1 MCIVLKS
8 STFAAAFLENRYLT
22 YNTNQVMNVS
32 FDQIDAVN
40 AVVTVD
46 IKREDFAADVDKE
59 VAKMGVKHPLKGF
72 RPGKA
77 PKALLMKFYGPSVT
91 ADVVDRMVG
100 RALYEHIRENNLHV
114 LGEPLPNE
122 ETKVDLMND
131 DEMAFKFDLGLAP
144 AIELKLNKRINV
156 PYYNIEVTDQMV
168 DDAIAHDRKRLGT
181 LVDGE
186 VSDKES
192 MLRGSMVELDEN
204 GNDKEDGIKV
214 ERTVISPRYM
224 VDDDEAA
231 KFVGVKVGDTF
242 VFNPHKANNG
252 NIAELA
258 AMLNVDRNDAD
269 VKSDF
274 RVTIEEIKVNK
285 EAEMNEEFYKG
296 VLGTDTEVKDEAAF
310 REAVREMIGHANVPE
325 SNYRFT
331 VDAQRVLTEKAGE
344 LPLPE
349 EFLKRFLKVRRE
361 QEEKENTEVTDEEAQ
376 GMFKQLR
383 WQLVKDHIAQE
394 LGIKVEKEDIDNAAF
409 VFAQQQ
415 LSQYGI
421 YNAPED
427 LIRQQA
433 ERFMQDD
440 RTREMIQ
447 EHAIDNKFYAA
458 VKEAVKVNEKTVSV
472 EDFRKLY
479 EDDEK

>member
-1 MCIVLKS
+1 
-8 STFAAAFLENRYLT
+8 
-22 YNTNQVMNVS
+22 MNVS
-32 FDQIDAVN
+32 FEQIDAVN
-40 AVVTVD
+40 GLLTVD
-46 IKREDFAADVDKE
+46 LKRDDFAADVAKE
-59 VAKMGVKHPLKGF
+59 VAKMGVRHPLKGF

-77 PKALLMKFYGPSVT
+77 PKSLLMKFYGPSVT

-100 RALYEHIRENNLHV
+100 RAMYDYIRENKLQV

-122 ETKVDLMND
+122 STKVDLMTD
-131 DEMAFKFDLGLAP
+131 DEMSFKFDLGMAP

-192 MLRGSMVELDEN
+192 MLRGSMIELDEQ
-204 GNDKEDGIKV
+204 GNDKQDGIKV
-214 ERTVISPRYM
+214 ERTVISPRYL
-224 VDDDEAA
+224 VDEDEAA

-252 NIAELA
+252 NVAELA
-258 AMLNVDRNDAD
+258 AMLNVDRNQAD

-274 RVTIEEIKVNK
+274 RITIEEVKVNQ
-285 EAEMNEEFYKG
+285 EAEMNEEFFKG
-296 VLGTDTEVKDEAAF
+296 VLGTETEVKDEAAF
-310 REAVREMIGHANVPE
+310 REAVRQMIERANVPE

-344 LPLPE
+344 LQLPE
-349 EFLKRFLKVRRE
+349 EFLKRFLKLRRE
-361 QEEKENTEVTDEEAQ
+361 QDNKENAEVTDEEAQ
-376 GMFKQLR
+376 NMFNQLR

-394 LGIKVEKEDIDNAAF
+394 LGIQVEKEDIDTAAM

-415 LSQYGI
+415 LAQYGI

-427 LIRQQA
+427 LIKQQA

-458 VKEAVKVNEKTVSV
+458 VKEAVKVNEKTISV

-479 EDDEK
+479 EDKK

>member
-1 MCIVLKS
+1 
-8 STFAAAFLENRYLT
+8 
-22 YNTNQVMNVS
+22 MNVS
-32 FDQIDAVN
+32 FEQIDAVN
-40 AVVTVD
+40 GMLTVEL
-46 IKREDFAADVDKE
+46 KREDFASDVNKE
-59 VAKMGVKHPLKGF
+59 VAQMGVRHPLKGF

-77 PKALLMKFYGPSVT
+77 PKSLLMKFYGPSVT
-91 ADVVDRMVG
+91 ADVVDRKVSH
-100 RALYEHIRENNLHV
+100 AIYDYIRENKLQV
-114 LGEPLPNE
+114 LGEPLPNAD
-122 ETKVDLMND
+122 TKVDIMK
-131 DEMAFKFDLGLAP
+131 DEEMTFKYDLGLAP
-144 AIELKLNKRINV
+144 AVELKLNKRINV
-156 PYYNIEVTDQMV
+156 PYYNIEVTDQMI

-192 MLRGSMVELDEN
+192 MLRGSMVELDEQ
-204 GNDKEDGIKV
+204 GNDKQDGIKV

-224 VDDDEAA
+224 VDEDEAA

-242 VFNPHKANNG
+242 AFNPHKAYNG
-252 NIAELA
+252 NVAELSGL
-258 AMLNVDRNDAD
+258 LNVDRSDAD

-274 RVTIEEIKVNK
+274 RITIEEIKVNK
-285 EAEMNEEFYKG
+285 DAEMNEEFFKG
-296 VLGTDTEVKDEAAF
+296 VLGTETEVKDEAAF
-310 REAVREMIGHANVPE
+310 REAMRDMIAKANVPE

-331 VDAQRVLTEKAGE
+331 VDAQRILTEKAGE

-349 EFLKRFLKVRRE
+349 EFLKRFLKLRRE
-361 QEEKENTEVTDEEAQ
+361 QDEKKDAEITDEEAQ
-376 GMFKQLR
+376 NMFKQLR
-383 WQLVKDHIAQE
+383 WQLVKDHLAQE
-394 LGIKVEKEDIDNAAF
+394 LGVKVEKEDIDTAAF
-409 VFAQQQ
+409 IFAQQQ

-440 RTREMIQ
+440 RARDAIQ

-458 VKEAVKVNEKTVSV
+458 VREAVKVNEKTISV

-479 EDDEK
+479 EEK

>member
-1 MCIVLKS
+1 
-8 STFAAAFLENRYLT
+8 
-22 YNTNQVMNVS
+22 MNVS
-32 FDQIDAVN
+32 FEQIDAVN
-40 AVVTVD
+40 GLLTVEL
-46 IKREDFAADVDKE
+46 KREDFASDVNKE
-59 VAKMGVKHPLKGF
+59 VAAMGVRHPLKGF

-77 PKALLMKFYGPSVT
+77 PKNLLMKFYGPSVT
-91 ADVVDRMVG
+91 ADVVDRKVG
-100 RALYEHIRENNLHV
+100 RAMYDYIRENKLQV

-122 ETKVDLMND
+122 NTKVDLMND
-131 DEMAFKFDLGLAP
+131 EEMAFKFDLGLAP

-192 MLRGSMVELDEN
+192 MLRGSMIELDEQ
-204 GNDKEDGIKV
+204 GNDKADGIRV

-242 VFNPHKANNG
+242 VFNPHKANGG

-258 AMLNVDRNDAD
+258 AMLNVDRNQAD

-274 RVTIEEIKVNK
+274 RITIEEIKVNK
-285 EAEMNEEFYKG
+285 EAELNEEFFKG
-296 VLGTDTEVKDEAAF
+296 VLGTETEVKDEVAF
-310 REAVREMIGHANVPE
+310 REAMREMIQRANVPE

-331 VDAQRVLTEKAGE
+331 VDAQRILTEKAGD
-344 LPLPE
+344 LQLPE
-349 EFLKRFLKVRRE
+349 EFLKRFLKLRRE
-361 QEEKENTEVTDEEAQ
+361 QDEKNDAEVTEEEAQ
-376 GMFKQLR
+376 NMFKQLR

-394 LGIKVEKEDIDNAAF
+394 LNIQVEKEDIDAAAM

-427 LIRQQA
+427 IIRQQA

-440 RTREMIQ
+440 RARDAIQ

-458 VKEAVKVNEKTVSV
+458 VKEAVKVNEKTISV

-479 EDDEK
+479 EAEEK

>member
-1 MCIVLKS
+1 
-8 STFAAAFLENRYLT
+8 
-22 YNTNQVMNVS
+22 MNVS
-32 FDQIDAVN
+32 FEQIDAVN
-40 AVVTVD
+40 GMITVEL
-46 IKREDFAADVDKE
+46 KREDFASDVNKE
-59 VAKMGVKHPLKGF
+59 VAAMGVRHPLKGF

-77 PKALLMKFYGPSVT
+77 PKNLLMKFYGPSVT
-91 ADVVDRMVG
+91 ADVVDRKVS
-100 RALYEHIRENNLHV
+100 RALYDYIRENKLQV

-122 ETKVDLMND
+122 DTKVDIMK
-131 DEMAFKFDLGLAP
+131 DEEMTFKYDLGLAP

-156 PYYNIEVTDQMV
+156 PYYNIEVTDQMI

-192 MLRGSMVELDEN
+192 MLRGSMIELDEQ
-204 GNDKEDGIKV
+204 GNDKEGGIKV

-224 VDDDEAA
+224 NDEDEAA

-242 VFNPHKANNG
+242 TFNPHKAYNG
-252 NIAELA
+252 NVAELSGL
-258 AMLNVDRNDAD
+258 LNVDRSDAN

-274 RVTIEEIKVNK
+274 RITIEEVKVNK
-285 EAEMNEEFYKG
+285 EAEMNEEFFKG
-296 VLGTDTEVKDEAAF
+296 VLGTETEVKDEAAF
-310 REAVREMIGHANVPE
+310 REAMRDMIVRANVPE

-331 VDAQRVLTEKAGE
+331 VDAQRILTDKAGE
-344 LPLPE
+344 LQLPE
-349 EFLKRFLKVRRE
+349 EFLKRFLKLRRE
-361 QEEKENTEVTDEEAQ
+361 QDNKENPEVTDEEAQ
-376 GMFKQLR
+376 NMFKQLR
-383 WQLVKDHIAQE
+383 WQLVKDHLAQE
-394 LGIKVEKEDIDNAAF
+394 LGIKVEKEDIDTAAF
-409 VFAQQQ
+409 IFAQQQ

-427 LIRQQA
+427 LVKQQA

-440 RTREMIQ
+440 RAREMIQ

-458 VKEAVKVNEKTVSV
+458 VKEAVKVNEKSISV

-479 EDDEK
+479 EEK

>member
-1 MCIVLKS
+1 
-8 STFAAAFLENRYLT
+8 
-22 YNTNQVMNVS
+22 MNVN
-32 FDQIDAVN
+32 FEQIDAVN
-40 AVVTVD
+40 GLLTVEL
-46 IKREDFAADVDKE
+46 KREDFAADVQKE
-59 VAKMGVKHPLKGF
+59 VAAMGVRHPLKGF

-91 ADVVDRMVG
+91 ADVVDRKVG
-100 RALYEHIRENNLHV
+100 KAVYDYIRENKLQV

-122 ETKVDLMND
+122 ETKVDIMK
-131 DEMAFKFDLGLAP
+131 DEEMTFKYDLGLAP

-156 PYYNIEVTDQMV
+156 PYYNIIVTDQMV

-192 MLRGSMVELDEN
+192 MLRGSMVELDEQ

-224 VDDDEAA
+224 ADEEEAA

-252 NIAELA
+252 NIAEMAGL
-258 AMLNVDRNDAD
+258 LNVDRSQAD

-285 EAEMNEEFYKG
+285 EAEMNEEFFKG
-296 VLGTDTEVKDEAAF
+296 VLGTETDVKDEESF
-310 REAVREMIGHANVPE
+310 RKAVGEMIQRANVPE

-331 VDAQRVLTEKAGE
+331 IDAQRILTEKAGD
-344 LPLPE
+344 LQLPE
-349 EFLKRFLKVRRE
+349 EFLKRFLKLRRE
-361 QEEKENTEVTDEEAQ
+361 QEEKENVEVTDEEAQ
-376 GMFKQLR
+376 SMFKQLR
-383 WQLVKDHIAQE
+383 WQLVKDHLAQE
-394 LGIKVEKEDIDNAAF
+394 LGIKIEKEDIDTAAF
-409 VFAQQQ
+409 IFAQQQ

-427 LIRQQA
+427 LVRQQA

-440 RTREMIQ
+440 RAREAIQ

-458 VKEAVKVNEKTVSV
+458 VKEAVKVNEKEISV

-479 EDDEK
+479 EADEK

>member
-1 MCIVLKS
+1 
-8 STFAAAFLENRYLT
+8 
-22 YNTNQVMNVS
+22 MNVS
-32 FDQIDAVN
+32 LEQIDAVN
-40 AVVTVD
+40 AIVTVD
-46 IKREDFAADVDKE
+46 IKREDFAADVAKE
-59 VAKMGVKHPLKGF
+59 VAKMGVRHPLKGF

-77 PKALLMKFYGPSVT
+77 PKSLLMKFYGPSVT

-100 RALYEHIRENNLHV
+100 KALYDHIRENNLHV

-122 ETKVDLMND
+122 DTKVDIMND
-131 DEMAFKFDLGLAP
+131 EEMAFKFDLGLAP

-192 MLRGSMVELDEN
+192 MLRGSMIELDEQ
-204 GNDKEDGIKV
+204 GNDKENGIKV
-214 ERTVISPRYM
+214 ERTVISARYM
-224 VDDDEAA
+224 NDEDEAA

-242 VFNPHKANNG
+242 VFNPYKAYDG
-252 NIAELA
+252 NAAELQGL
-258 AMLNVDRNDAD
+258 LNVDRNVAAEM
-269 VKSDF
+269 KSDF
-274 RVTIEEIKVNK
+274 RVTIEEIKVNQ
-285 EAEMNEEFYKG
+285 EAEMNEEFFKG
-296 VLGTDTEVKDEAAF
+296 VLGTETEVKDEAAF
-310 REAVREMIGHANVPE
+310 REAVRVMIQRANVPE

-331 VDAQRVLTEKAGE
+331 VDAQRILTEKAGE
-344 LPLPE
+344 LQLPE
-349 EFLKRFLKVRRE
+349 EFLKRFLKLRRE
-361 QEEKENTEVTDEEAQ
+361 QDEKENTEITDEEAQ
-376 GMFKQLR
+376 GMFNQLR
-383 WQLVKDHIAQE
+383 WQLVKDHLAQE
-394 LGIKVEKEDIDNAAF
+394 LGIKVEKEDIDTAAF
-409 VFAQQQ
+409 IFAQQQ

-427 LIRQQA
+427 LVKQQA

-440 RTREMIQ
+440 RAREMIQ

-458 VKEAVKVNEKTVSV
+458 VKEAVKVNEKSISV

-479 EDDEK
+479 EKEEK

>member
-1 MCIVLKS
+1 
-8 STFAAAFLENRYLT
+8 
-22 YNTNQVMNVS
+22 MNVS
-32 FDQIDAVN
+32 FEQIDAVN
-40 AVVTVD
+40 GLLTVEL
-46 IKREDFAADVDKE
+46 KREDFASDVNKE
-59 VAKMGVKHPLKGF
+59 VAAMGVRHPLKGF

-77 PKALLMKFYGPSVT
+77 PKNLLMKFYGPSVT
-91 ADVVDRMVG
+91 ADVVDRKVG
-100 RALYEHIRENNLHV
+100 RAMYDYIRENKLQV

-122 ETKVDLMND
+122 DTKVDLMND
-131 DEMAFKFDLGLAP
+131 EEMAFKFDLGLAP

-156 PYYNIEVTDQMV
+156 PYYNVEVTDQMV

-192 MLRGSMVELDEN
+192 MLRGSMIELDEQ
-204 GNDKEDGIKV
+204 GNDKADGIRV

-242 VFNPHKANNG
+242 VFNPHKANGG

-258 AMLNVDRNDAD
+258 AMLNVDRNQAD

-274 RVTIEEIKVNK
+274 RITIEEIKVNK
-285 EAEMNEEFYKG
+285 EAELNEEFFKG
-296 VLGTDTEVKDEAAF
+296 VLGTETEVKDEAAF
-310 REAVREMIGHANVPE
+310 REAMREMIQRANVPE

-331 VDAQRVLTEKAGE
+331 VDAQRILTEKAGD
-344 LPLPE
+344 LQLPE
-349 EFLKRFLKVRRE
+349 EFLKRFLKLRRE
-361 QEEKENTEVTDEEAQ
+361 QDEKNDAEVSEEEAQ
-376 GMFKQLR
+376 NMFKQLR

-394 LGIKVEKEDIDNAAF
+394 LNIQVEKEDIDAAAM

-427 LIRQQA
+427 IIRQQA

-440 RTREMIQ
+440 RARDAIQ

-458 VKEAVKVNEKTVSV
+458 VKEAVKVNEKTISV

-479 EDDEK
+479 EAEEK

>member
-1 MCIVLKS
+1 
-8 STFAAAFLENRYLT
+8 
-22 YNTNQVMNVS
+22 MNVN
-32 FDQIDAVN
+32 FEQIDAVN
-40 AVVTVD
+40 GKLTVEL
-46 IKREDFAADVDKE
+46 KREDFAADVQKE
-59 VAKMGVKHPLKGF
+59 VAQMGVRHPLKGF

-77 PKALLMKFYGPSVT
+77 PKNLLMKFYGPSAT
-91 ADVVDRMVG
+91 ADVVDRTVG
-100 RALYEHIRENNLHV
+100 RAVYDYIRENKLQV

-122 ETKVDLMND
+122 DTKVDIMK
-131 DEMAFKFDLGLAP
+131 DEEMTFVYDLGLAP
-144 AIELKLNKRINV
+144 AIDLKLNKRINV

-192 MLRGSMVELDEN
+192 MLRGSMIELDEQ

-224 VDDDEAA
+224 ADEDEAA

-252 NIAELA
+252 NIAEMAGL
-258 AMLNVDRNDAD
+258 LNVDRSKAD

-274 RVTIEEIKVNK
+274 RVTIEEIKVNQ
-285 EAEMNEEFYKG
+285 EAEMNEEFFKG
-296 VLGTDTEVKDEAAF
+296 VLGTDTDVKDEAAF
-310 REAVREMIGHANVPE
+310 RDAVRELIARANVPE

-331 VDAQRVLTEKAGE
+331 VDAQRILTEKAGE

-349 EFLKRFLKVRRE
+349 EFLKRFLKLRR
-361 QEEKENTEVTDEEAQ
+361 QQDEKANAEVTDEEAQ
-376 GMFKQLR
+376 NMFKQLR
-383 WQLVKDHIAQE
+383 WQLVKDHLAQE
-394 LGIKVEKEDIDNAAF
+394 LGIKVEKEDIDTAAF
-409 VFAQQQ
+409 IFAQQQ

-427 LIRQQA
+427 LVRQQA
-433 ERFMQDD
+433 DRFMQDD
-440 RTREMIQ
+440 RAREMIQ

-458 VKEAVKVNEKTVSV
+458 VKEAVKVNEKPISV
-472 EDFRKLY
+472 EDFRKLF
-479 EDDEK
+479 EAEEK

>member
-1 MCIVLKS
+1 
-8 STFAAAFLENRYLT
+8 
-22 YNTNQVMNVS
+22 MNVN
-32 FDQIDAVN
+32 FEQIDAVN
-40 AVVTVD
+40 GMLTVEL
-46 IKREDFAADVDKE
+46 KREDFAADVNKE
-59 VAKMGVKHPLKGF
+59 VAQMGVRHPLKGF

-77 PKALLMKFYGPSVT
+77 PKSLLMKFYGPSVT

-100 RALYEHIRENNLHV
+100 RAVYDYIRENKLQI

-122 ETKVDLMND
+122 DTKVDIMK
-131 DEMAFKFDLGLAP
+131 DEEMTFKYDLGMAP

-192 MLRGSMVELDEN
+192 MLRGSMIELDEQ
-204 GNDKEDGIKV
+204 GNDKENGIKV

-224 VDDDEAA
+224 ADDDEAA

-242 VFNPHKANNG
+242 TFNPHKAYNG
-252 NIAELA
+252 NTAELSGL
-258 AMLNVDRNDAD
+258 LNVDRADAD

-274 RVTIEEIKVNK
+274 RITIEEIKVNK
-285 EAEMNEEFYKG
+285 DAEMNEEFFKG
-296 VLGTDTEVKDEAAF
+296 VLGTETDVKDEAAF
-310 REAVREMIGHANVPE
+310 REAMRDMIAKANIPE

-331 VDAQRVLTEKAGE
+331 VDAQRILTEKAGE
-344 LPLPE
+344 MPLPE
-349 EFLKRFLKVRRE
+349 EFLKRFLKLRRE
-361 QEEKENTEVTDEEAQ
+361 QDEKQNVEVTDEEAQ
-376 GMFKQLR
+376 NMFKQLR
-383 WQLVKDHIAQE
+383 WQLVKDHLAQALE
-394 LGIKVEKEDIDNAAF
+394 IKVEKEDIDTAAF
-409 VFAQQQ
+409 IFAQQQ

-427 LIRQQA
+427 LIKQQA

-440 RTREMIQ
+440 RARDAIQ
-447 EHAIDNKFYAA
+447 EHALDNKFYAA
-458 VKEAVKVNEKTVSV
+458 VKEAVKVNEKSISV

-479 EDDEK
+479 EKDEK

>member
-1 MCIVLKS
+1 
-8 STFAAAFLENRYLT
+8 
-22 YNTNQVMNVS
+22 MNVS
-32 FDQIDAVN
+32 LEQIDAVN
-40 AVVTVD
+40 AIVTVD
-46 IKREDFAADVDKE
+46 IKREDFAADVAKE
-59 VAKMGVKHPLKGF
+59 VAKMGVRHPLKGF

-77 PKALLMKFYGPSVT
+77 PKSLLMKFYGPSVT

-100 RALYEHIRENNLHV
+100 KALYDHIRENNLHV

-122 ETKVDLMND
+122 DTKVDIMND
-131 DEMAFKFDLGLAP
+131 EEMAFKFDLGLAP

-192 MLRGSMVELDEN
+192 MLRGSMIELDEQ

-214 ERTVISPRYM
+214 ERTVISARYM
-224 VDDDEAA
+224 NDEDEAA

-242 VFNPHKANNG
+242 VFNPYKAYDG
-252 NIAELA
+252 NAAELQGL
-258 AMLNVDRNDAD
+258 LNVDRNVAAEM
-269 VKSDF
+269 KSDF
-274 RVTIEEIKVNK
+274 RVTIEEIKVNQ
-285 EAEMNEEFYKG
+285 EAEMNEEFFKG
-296 VLGTDTEVKDEAAF
+296 VLGTETEVKDEAAF
-310 REAVREMIGHANVPE
+310 REAVRVMIQRANVPE

-331 VDAQRVLTEKAGE
+331 VDAQRILTEKAGE
-344 LPLPE
+344 LQLPE
-349 EFLKRFLKVRRE
+349 EFLKRFLKLRRE
-361 QEEKENTEVTDEEAQ
+361 QDEKENTEITDEEAQ
-376 GMFKQLR
+376 GMFNQLR
-383 WQLVKDHIAQE
+383 WQLVKDHLAQE
-394 LGIKVEKEDIDNAAF
+394 LGIKVEKEDIDTAAF
-409 VFAQQQ
+409 IFAQQQ

-427 LIRQQA
+427 LVRQQA
-433 ERFMQDD
+433 ERYMQDD
-440 RTREMIQ
+440 RAREAIQ

-458 VKEAVKVNEKTVSV
+458 VKEAVKVNEKSISV

-479 EDDEK
+479 EKEEK

>member
-1 MCIVLKS
+1 
-8 STFAAAFLENRYLT
+8 
-22 YNTNQVMNVS
+22 MNVN
-32 FDQIDAVN
+32 FEQIDAVN
-40 AVVTVD
+40 GLLTVEL
-46 IKREDFAADVDKE
+46 KREDFAADVQKE
-59 VAKMGVKHPLKGF
+59 VAAMGVRHPLKGF

-77 PKALLMKFYGPSVT
+77 PKSLLMKFYGPSVT
-91 ADVVDRMVG
+91 ADVVDRKVG
-100 RALYEHIRENNLHV
+100 KAVYDYIRENKLQV

-122 ETKVDLMND
+122 ETKVDIMK
-131 DEMAFKFDLGLAP
+131 DEEMTFKYDLGLAP

-156 PYYNIEVTDQMV
+156 PYYNIIVTDQMV

-192 MLRGSMVELDEN
+192 MLRGSMVELDEQ

-224 VDDDEAA
+224 ADEEEAA

-252 NIAELA
+252 NIAEMAGL
-258 AMLNVDRNDAD
+258 LNVDRSQAD

-285 EAEMNEEFYKG
+285 EAEMNEEFFKG
-296 VLGTDTEVKDEAAF
+296 VLGTETDVKDEESF
-310 REAVREMIGHANVPE
+310 RKAVGEMIQRANVPE

-331 VDAQRVLTEKAGE
+331 IDAQRILTEKAGD
-344 LPLPE
+344 LQLPE
-349 EFLKRFLKVRRE
+349 EFLKRFLKLRRE
-361 QEEKENTEVTDEEAQ
+361 QEEKENVEVTDEEAQ
-376 GMFKQLR
+376 SMFKQLR
-383 WQLVKDHIAQE
+383 WQLVKDHLAQE
-394 LGIKVEKEDIDNAAF
+394 LGIKIEKEDIDTAAF
-409 VFAQQQ
+409 IFAQQQ

-427 LIRQQA
+427 LVRQQA

-440 RTREMIQ
+440 RAREAIQ

-458 VKEAVKVNEKTVSV
+458 VKEAVKVNEKEISV

-479 EDDEK
+479 EADEK

>member
-1 MCIVLKS
+1 
-8 STFAAAFLENRYLT
+8 
-22 YNTNQVMNVS
+22 MNVS
-32 FDQIDAVN
+32 FEQIDAVN
-40 AVVTVD
+40 GLLTVD
-46 IKREDFAADVDKE
+46 LKRDDFAADVAKE
-59 VAKMGVKHPLKGF
+59 VAKMGVRHPLKGF

-77 PKALLMKFYGPSVT
+77 PKSLLMKFYGPSVT

-100 RALYEHIRENNLHV
+100 RAMYDYIRENKLQV

-122 ETKVDLMND
+122 STKVDLMTD
-131 DEMAFKFDLGLAP
+131 DEMSFKFDLGMAP

-192 MLRGSMVELDEN
+192 MLRGSMIELDEQ
-204 GNDKEDGIKV
+204 GNDKQDGIKV
-214 ERTVISPRYM
+214 ERTVISPRYL

-252 NIAELA
+252 NVAELA
-258 AMLNVDRNDAD
+258 AMLNVDRNQAD

-274 RVTIEEIKVNK
+274 RITIEEVKVNQ
-285 EAEMNEEFYKG
+285 EAEMNEEFFKG
-296 VLGTDTEVKDEAAF
+296 VLGTETEVKDEAAF
-310 REAVREMIGHANVPE
+310 REAVRQMIERANVPE

-344 LPLPE
+344 LQLPE
-349 EFLKRFLKVRRE
+349 EFLKRFLKLRRE
-361 QEEKENTEVTDEEAQ
+361 QDNKENAEVTDEEAQ
-376 GMFKQLR
+376 NMFNQLR

-394 LGIKVEKEDIDNAAF
+394 LGIQVEKEDIDTAAM

-415 LSQYGI
+415 LAQYGI

-427 LIRQQA
+427 LIKQQA

-458 VKEAVKVNEKTVSV
+458 VKEAVKVNEKTISV

-479 EDDEK
+479 EDKK

>member
-1 MCIVLKS
+1 
-8 STFAAAFLENRYLT
+8 
-22 YNTNQVMNVS
+22 MNVS
-32 FDQIDAVN
+32 FEQIDAVN
-40 AVVTVD
+40 GMLTVEL
-46 IKREDFAADVDKE
+46 KREDFASDVNKE
-59 VAKMGVKHPLKGF
+59 VAAMGVRHPIKGF

-91 ADVVDRMVG
+91 ANVVDRKVG
-100 RALYEHIRENNLHV
+100 TAVYDYIRENKLQV

-122 ETKVDLMND
+122 DTKVDIMK
-131 DEMAFKFDLGLAP
+131 DEEMTFKYDLGLAP

-192 MLRGSMVELDEN
+192 MLRGSMIELDEQ
-204 GNDKEDGIKV
+204 GNDKEGGIKV

-224 VDDDEAA
+224 VDEEEAA

-258 AMLNVDRNDAD
+258 SMLNVDRNDAD

-274 RVTIEEIKVNK
+274 RITIEEVKVNQ
-285 EAEMNEEFYKG
+285 EAEMNEEFFKG
-296 VLGTDTEVKDEAAF
+296 VLGTDTDVKDEAAF
-310 REAVREMIGHANVPE
+310 REAVREMIAKANVPE

-331 VDAQRVLTEKAGE
+331 VDAQRILTEKAGE
-344 LPLPE
+344 LQLPE
-349 EFLKRFLKVRRE
+349 EFLKRFLKLRRE
-361 QEEKENTEVTDEEAQ
+361 QDEKENTEVTDEEAKS
-376 GMFKQLR
+376 MFDQLR
-383 WQLVKDHIAQE
+383 WQLVKDHLAQE
-394 LGIKVEKEDIDNAAF
+394 LGIKVEKEDIDTAAF
-409 VFAQQQ
+409 IFAQQQ

-427 LIRQQA
+427 LVRQQA
-433 ERFMQDD
+433 ERYMQDD
-440 RTREMIQ
+440 RAREMIQ
-447 EHAIDNKFYAA
+447 EHAIDNKFYSA
-458 VKEAVKVNEKTVSV
+458 VKESVKVNEKTISV
-472 EDFRKLY
+472 DDFRKLY
-479 EDDEK
+479 EKDEK

>member
-1 MCIVLKS
+1 
-8 STFAAAFLENRYLT
+8 
-22 YNTNQVMNVS
+22 MNVS
-32 FDQIDAVN
+32 FEQIDAVN
-40 AVVTVD
+40 AMLTVEL
-46 IKREDFAADVDKE
+46 KREDFASDVNKE
-59 VAKMGVKHPLKGF
+59 VAQMGVRHPIKGF

-77 PKALLMKFYGPSVT
+77 PKSLLMKYYGPSVT
-91 ADVVDRMVG
+91 ADVVDRMVS
-100 RALYEHIRENNLHV
+100 RAIYDYIRENKLQV

-122 ETKVDLMND
+122 DTKVDIMK
-131 DEMAFKFDLGLAP
+131 DEEMTFKYDLGLAP

-192 MLRGSMVELDEN
+192 MLRGSMVELDAE
-204 GNDKEDGIKV
+204 GNVLEDGIKV

-224 VDDDEAA
+224 DDDDEAA

-242 VFNPHKANNG
+242 TFNPHKAYNG
-252 NIAELA
+252 NIAELSGL
-258 AMLNVDRNDAD
+258 LNVDRNQAD

-274 RVTIEEIKVNK
+274 RITIEEIKVNQ
-285 EAEMNEEFYKG
+285 EAEMNEEFFKG
-296 VLGTDTEVKDEAAF
+296 VLGTETEVKDEAAF
-310 REAVREMIGHANVPE
+310 REAVREMIGRANVPE

-331 VDAQRVLTEKAGE
+331 VDAQRILTDKAGD
-344 LPLPE
+344 LQLPE
-349 EFLKRFLKVRRE
+349 EFLKRFLKLRRE
-361 QEEKENTEVTDEEAQ
+361 QDQKENTEVTDEEAQ
-376 GMFKQLR
+376 DMFKQLR
-383 WQLVKDHIAQE
+383 WQLVKDHLIKE
-394 LGIKVEKEDIDNAAF
+394 LGIQIEKEDIDTAAF
-409 VFAQQQ
+409 IFAQQQ

-440 RTREMIQ
+440 RARDMIQ
-447 EHAIDNKFYAA
+447 EHAVDNKFYAA
-458 VKEAVKVNEKTVSV
+458 VKESVKVNEKTISV

-479 EDDEK
+479 EEK

>member
-1 MCIVLKS
+1 
-8 STFAAAFLENRYLT
+8 
-22 YNTNQVMNVS
+22 MNVN
-32 FDQIDAVN
+32 FEQIDAVN
-40 AVVTVD
+40 GMLTVEL
-46 IKREDFAADVDKE
+46 KREDFAADVNKE
-59 VAKMGVKHPLKGF
+59 VAQMGVRHPLKGF

-77 PKALLMKFYGPSVT
+77 PKSLLMKFYGPSVT

-100 RALYEHIRENNLHV
+100 RAVYDYIRENKLQI

-122 ETKVDLMND
+122 DTKVDIMK
-131 DEMAFKFDLGLAP
+131 DEEMTFKYDLGMAP

-186 VSDKES
+186 ESDKES
-192 MLRGSMVELDEN
+192 MLRGSMAELDEQ
-204 GNDKEDGIKV
+204 GNDKENGIKV

-224 VDDDEAA
+224 ADDDEAA

-242 VFNPHKANNG
+242 TFNPHKAYNG
-252 NIAELA
+252 NTAELSGL
-258 AMLNVDRNDAD
+258 LNVDRADAD

-274 RVTIEEIKVNK
+274 RITIEEIKVNK
-285 EAEMNEEFYKG
+285 DAEMNEEFFKG
-296 VLGTDTEVKDEAAF
+296 VLGTETDVKDEAAF
-310 REAVREMIGHANVPE
+310 REAMRDMIAKANIPE

-331 VDAQRVLTEKAGE
+331 VDAQRILTEKAGE
-344 LPLPE
+344 MPLPE
-349 EFLKRFLKVRRE
+349 EFLKRFLKLRRE
-361 QEEKENTEVTDEEAQ
+361 QDEKQNVEVTDEEAQ
-376 GMFKQLR
+376 NMFKQLR
-383 WQLVKDHIAQE
+383 WQLVKDHLAQALE
-394 LGIKVEKEDIDNAAF
+394 IKVEKEDIDTAAF
-409 VFAQQQ
+409 IFAQQQ

-427 LIRQQA
+427 LIKQQA

-440 RTREMIQ
+440 RARDAIQ
-447 EHAIDNKFYAA
+447 EHALDNKFYAA
-458 VKEAVKVNEKTVSV
+458 VKEAVKVNEKSISV

-479 EDDEK
+479 EKDEK

>member
-1 MCIVLKS
+1 
-8 STFAAAFLENRYLT
+8 
-22 YNTNQVMNVS
+22 MNVS
-32 FDQIDAVN
+32 FEQIDAVN
-40 AVVTVD
+40 GLLTVVL
-46 IKREDFAADVDKE
+46 KREDFASDVNKE
-59 VAKMGVKHPLKGF
+59 VAQMGVRHPLKGF

-77 PKALLMKFYGPSVT
+77 PKNLLMKFYGPSVT
-91 ADVVDRMVG
+91 ADVVDRKVG
-100 RALYEHIRENNLHV
+100 RAVYDYIRDNKLQV

-122 ETKVDLMND
+122 DTKVDIMK
-131 DEMAFKFDLGLAP
+131 DEEMTFKYDLGIAP

-192 MLRGSMVELDEN
+192 MLRGSMVELDEQ
-204 GNDKEDGIKV
+204 GNDKQDGIKV

-224 VDDDEAA
+224 VDEDEAA

-258 AMLNVDRNDAD
+258 SMLNVDRNAAD

-285 EAEMNEEFYKG
+285 EAEMNEEFFKG
-296 VLGTDTEVKDEAAF
+296 VLGTETEVKDEAAF
-310 REAVREMIGHANVPE
+310 REAVRDMIVKANVPE

-331 VDAQRVLTEKAGE
+331 IDAQRILTDKAGE
-344 LPLPE
+344 LQLPE

-361 QEEKENTEVTDEEAQ
+361 QDQKENTEVTDEEAKT
-376 GMFKQLR
+376 MFQQLR
-383 WQLVKDHIAQE
+383 WQLVKDHLAQE
-394 LGIKVEKEDIDNAAF
+394 LGIKVEKEDIDTAAF
-409 VFAQQQ
+409 IFAQQQ

-440 RTREMIQ
+440 RAREMI
-447 EHAIDNKFYAA
+447 HGFDKDGMYHIKWGKVLTTLPHIFYIN
-458 VKEAVKVNEKTVSV
+458 VTFLSC
-472 EDFRKLY
+472 DGIWRGFCR
-479 EDDEK
+479 

>member
-1 MCIVLKS
+1 MYRPKS
-8 STFAAAFLENRYLT
+8 STFAAAFKRTKHLT
-22 YNTNQVMNVS
+22 DNTNQVMNVS
-32 FDQIDAVN
+32 FEQIDAVN
-40 AVVTVD
+40 GLLTVD
-46 IKREDFAADVDKE
+46 IKREDFAADVNKE
-59 VAKMGVKHPLKGF
+59 VAQMGVRHPLKGF

-77 PKALLMKFYGPSVT
+77 PKSLLMKFYGPSVT
-91 ADVVDRMVG
+91 ADVIDRKVG
-100 RALYEHIRENNLHV
+100 HAVYDYIRENKLQI

-122 ETKVDLMND
+122 DTKVDIMK
-131 DEMAFKFDLGLAP
+131 DEEMSFKYDLGMAP

-156 PYYNIEVTDQMV
+156 PYYNIEVTDKMI

-192 MLRGSMVELDEN
+192 MLRGSMIELDEQ
-204 GNDKEDGIKV
+204 GNDKADGIKV
-214 ERTVISPRYM
+214 ERTLISPRYM
-224 VDDDEAA
+224 VDEEEAA

-252 NIAELA
+252 NIAEMA
-258 AMLNVDRNDAD
+258 SMLNLDRNEAD

-274 RVTIEEIKVNK
+274 RITIEEIKVNK
-285 EAEMNEEFYKG
+285 DAEMNEEFFKG
-296 VLGTDTEVKDEAAF
+296 VLGTQTEVKDETAF
-310 REAVREMIGHANVPE
+310 REAMRDMIAKANVPE

-331 VDAQRVLTEKAGE
+331 VDAQRILTEKAGD
-344 LPLPE
+344 LQLPE
-349 EFLKRFLKVRRE
+349 EFLKRFLKLRRE
-361 QEEKENTEVTDEEAQ
+361 QDEKNDGEVTDEEVQ
-376 GMFKQLR
+376 NMFKSLR
-383 WQLVKDHIAQE
+383 WQLVKDHLAQE

-427 LIRQQA
+427 LIKQQA

-440 RTREMIQ
+440 RARDAIH
-447 EHAIDNKFYAA
+447 EHALDNKFYAA
-458 VKEAVKVNEKTVSV
+458 VRDAVKVNEKTISV

-479 EDDEK
+479 EQDEK